1 VLVACTSVV
10 LGFARDRQSRRSGAR
25 EGAVLLV
32 QRLINLH
39 PIPSPSQPAG
49 WLYPELGAS
58 VETVVPRRTRHKV
71 LRQRNA

>member
-1 VLVACTSVV
+1 M
-10 LGFARDRQSRRSGAR
+10 
-25 EGAVLLV
+25 LLV

-39 PIPSPSQPAG
+39 PIPSQPAG

-71 LRQRNA
+71 LRQRDA